1 MNSSED
7 IRMNIL
13 SDSSTE
19 QPSSEQ
25 GWSTFDASAGSDE
38 DQPVRLV
45 LASRWQRFGGSIVDN
60 LVVFILYA
68 ALGVSTF
75 SIDAPLWYDFVEL
88 IAWLVGPLYWW
99 LMTGLN
105 DGRTLGKMAVGTKV
119 VNEDGIAPSLLNA
132 FVREVIGKF
141 VSAIVL
147 MLGYI
152 WILFDSKFQGWHDK
166 IASTYVIKVEK

>member
-1 MNSSED
+1 MNSPED
-7 IRMNIL
+7 TRMNTL

-25 GWSTFDASAGSDE
+25 GWSTFDAYPGSDE

-60 LVVFILYA
+60 LVVFTLYA

-88 IAWLVGPLYWW
+88 IA
-99 LMTGLN
+99 
-105 DGRTLGKMAVGTKV
+105 
-119 VNEDGIAPSLLNA
+119 
-132 FVREVIGKF
+132 
-141 VSAIVL
+141 
-147 MLGYI
+147 
-152 WILFDSKFQGWHDK
+152 
-166 IASTYVIKVEK
+166 